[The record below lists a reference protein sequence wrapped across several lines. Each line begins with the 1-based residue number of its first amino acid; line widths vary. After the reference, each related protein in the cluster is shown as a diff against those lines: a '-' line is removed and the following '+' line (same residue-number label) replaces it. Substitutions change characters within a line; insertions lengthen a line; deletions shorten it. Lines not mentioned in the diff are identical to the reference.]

1 MNEKSI
7 KEILDFQIP
16 EEYISEYTEQDKE
29 ELNIKIISII
39 FKNIETRLFQNL
51 TEENQEKYNKLD
63 ENKEPQEYIK
73 FLIEN
78 SEDSTYALEQ
88 IGEEVFE
95 MKETLIDL
103 IK

>member
-1 MNEKSI
+1 MNQKTI

-16 EEYISEYTEQDKE
+16 EEYISEYTEKDKE
-29 ELNIKIISII
+29 ELNIKIINIV
-39 FKNIETRLFQNL
+39 FKNIESRLFQNL
-51 TEENQEKYNKLD
+51 SEENQEKYNNL
-63 ENKEPQEYIK
+63 ENKEPQEYIQ

-78 SEDSTYALEQ
+78 SEDPTYALEQ

-95 MKETLIDL
+95 MKENLIDL